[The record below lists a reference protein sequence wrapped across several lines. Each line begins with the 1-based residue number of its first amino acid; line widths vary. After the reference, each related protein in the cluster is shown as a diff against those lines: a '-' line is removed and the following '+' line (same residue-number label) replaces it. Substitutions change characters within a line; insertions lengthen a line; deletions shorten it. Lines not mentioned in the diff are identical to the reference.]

1 MKHKKKSSIYPL
13 LFGVAWL
20 IIAFFTKSWEPAL
33 IGGIFILIGLL
44 LIIHDIKI
52 AKKAVQN
59 VETQKMDKPEETNTN
74 VKFREF
80 GFWVESLSQVDA
92 LLNYMQQAV
101 DIASNQGFSI
111 GEVNVF
117 GGVHELDTCYEVFSP
132 HKYTSFEEAK
142 IQLPL
147 DFAEE
152 ESALDGHGFTTVN
165 FEFFTVELSKDGVP
179 SQIRF
184 SRGELTADSELYK
197 IYLKTEWKK

>member
-1 MKHKKKSSIYPL
+1 MKLKKKSSLYPL

-33 IGGIFILIGLL
+33 FGGIFLLIGLF
-44 LIIHDIKI
+44 LIVHDIKI
-52 AKKAVQN
+52 ARKTTQE
-59 VETQKMDKPEETNTN
+59 VEAQKIAEPEETKKN

-80 GFWVESLSQVDA
+80 GFWVESLSQVNA

-132 HKYTSFEEAK
+132 HKYASFEEAK

-147 DFAEE
+147 DFDEE
-152 ESALDGHGFTTVN
+152 ECALDGHGFTTVN

-179 SQIRF
+179 SQMRF
-184 SRGELTADSELYK
+184 SRGELTADSELYE